1 MGDPDP
7 LDGQTALSILQHLP
21 LAMTVIDGEGR
32 LRFVNDTAAKLFGAP
47 PDELIGGS
55 AVELTVGAADTTAIV
70 ELLANVSAGHPW
82 LGRFPLTG
90 PDGRRI
96 DAWFASTRLEGEL
109 VSVGGDAL
117 EIEQALGID
126 NTESLAARDRADA
139 EEANRLLTTLLD
151 AVPVAMAF
159 FDRDARFIRVNR
171 ALAALNGRVP
181 QDYVGATIAEVAA
194 VDGDGFRRLVDA
206 VFERG
211 APLTDRVVS
220 AALVTRP
227 DDTRHWIVSLFPVM
241 LRGAVA
247 WVGATAIDVTEW
259 RRNEDERSRLLDAEK
274 TARQAAEEAAQ
285 RLARLQVVTARLAE
299 ATTVER
305 VAEIIVAHGAEG
317 LDATMA
323 ALMVATRDGS
333 ELDTYAAAGFDPAAV
348 RAFAR
353 VSIDDDLP
361 VTEALRT
368 HDLVLVA
375 TREERDAR
383 WPHLA
388 AVPTLSHSSA
398 AVPLVLEGRNV
409 GAITLGWPEHREFS
423 QADRDFMMALGRQ
436 SVLAL
441 ERVRLYE
448 AERSA
453 RALAE
458 QATERMGFL
467 AEASRVLG
475 ASLDYTDT
483 LPRLAQLAVREIS
496 DACTIHLVAD
506 GEFRV
511 TGAAHRDP
519 ERLEALLTAASR
531 VGSSPRFLGR
541 IIATASAA
549 VIDDMSEDVIK
560 EIAQSPE
567 HAEAIAAIGLG
578 SVVSVPLVAS
588 GRVLGVFSLG
598 LASGGRRYGEDDLPF
613 VHDIA
618 ARVAVALE
626 NSLTHEARTEVA
638 RTLQQSLLP
647 PVAPKIPGLDLATRY
662 HSAGEVEVGGDFFDV
677 FPSGDGRWGV
687 VMGDVCGRGVAAA
700 SLTALARYTVR
711 AGAID
716 EGDPAQVLH
725 LLNRAILDTDTG
737 ERFCTITHAVVEPVD
752 TGARVTLACGGHPL
766 PLLLRADGSVEEVG
780 VPGTAIG
787 LFEEIDISEV
797 ELELRRGD
805 AIAFFTD
812 GFTEARAPDGRFAPD
827 LLEAALG
834 GAAGGT
840 ADELAEAI
848 DRAVLAFEGGRPRDD
863 MALLILRVPTDSPGR

>member
-1 MGDPDP
+1 VKEP
-7 LDGQTALSILQHLP
+7 
-21 LAMTVIDGEGR
+21 R
-32 LRFVNDTAAKLFGAP
+32 
-47 PDELIGGS
+47 
-55 AVELTVGAADTTAIV
+55 
-70 ELLANVSAGHPW
+70 
-82 LGRFPLTG
+82 
-90 PDGRRI
+90 
-96 DAWFASTRLEGEL
+96 
-109 VSVGGDAL
+109 
-117 EIEQALGID
+117 
-126 NTESLAARDRADA
+126 
-139 EEANRLLTTLLD
+139 
-151 AVPVAMAF
+151 
-159 FDRDARFIRVNR
+159 
-171 ALAALNGRVP
+171 
-181 QDYVGATIAEVAA
+181 DYVGGAITDVAD
-194 VDGDGFRRLVDA
+194 VDGDGFQGLVDS
-206 VFERG
+206 VFESG
-211 APLTDRVVS
+211 GPLTDRFVS
-220 AALVTRP
+220 AELPTKP
-227 DDTRHWIVSLFPVM
+227 GETRHWIVSLFPVM
-241 LRGAVA
+241 LRGAIA
-247 WVGATAIDVTEW
+247 WVGATAVDVTEW
-259 RRNEDERSRLLDAEK
+259 RRNEEERSRLLEAEK

-299 ATTVER
+299 ATTVQR

-323 ALMVATRDGS
+323 ALMVATPDGT
-333 ELDTYAAAGFDPAAV
+333 ELATYAASGFAPEAV
-348 RAFAR
+348 SEFAR
-353 VSIDDDLP
+353 VSVDDDLP

-368 HDLVLVA
+368 RDLVLLGS
-375 TREERDAR
+375 RDERDAR
-383 WPHLA
+383 WPRLA
-388 AVPTLSHSSA
+388 AVKTLSQSSA

-409 GAITLGWPEHREFS
+409 GAITLGWPVHREFS
-423 QADRDFMMALGRQ
+423 QADRDFLLALGRQ

-458 QATERMGFL
+458 QATERMAFL

-475 ASLDYTDT
+475 SSLDYNDT
-483 LPRLAQLAVREIS
+483 LMRLAQLAVREIA
-496 DACTIHLVAD
+496 DACTIHLVAE
-506 GEFRV
+506 GEFRIA
-511 TGAAHRDP
+511 GAAHRDP
-519 ERLEALLTAASR
+519 QRHEALLAAASTM
-531 VGSSPRFLGR
+531 GSSPRFLGR
-541 IIATASAA
+541 VLTTAAAA
-549 VIDDMSEDVIK
+549 VIEEMSDQVID

-567 HAEAIAAIGLG
+567 HAKSIAAIGLG

-598 LASGGRRYGEDDLPF
+598 LAGGGRRYGAADLPF
-613 VHDIA
+613 VEDIA

-647 PVAPKIPGLDLATRY
+647 PVAPEIPGLDLATRY

-752 TGARVTLACGGHPL
+752 AGARVTLACGGHPL
-766 PLLLRADGSVEEVG
+766 PLLLRAEGSVEEVG

-787 LFEEIDISEV
+787 LFEEIAISEV
-797 ELELRRGD
+797 ELELRPGD

-827 LLEAALG
+827 LLESALG
-834 GAAGGT
+834 AAAGGT
-840 ADELAEAI
+840 ADQLAEAI

-863 MALLILRVPTDSPGR
+863 MALLILRVPNASSAR